1 MKPILFLLLS
11 SILISCSD
19 SYNES
24 GTDGWLKGTIEERID
39 TVAEH
44 LGGFSPAMKDI
55 GYRYNE
61 LYWAGVD
68 GNWDYAEYQA
78 EHIEEY
84 LEYGLQRRP
93 QYRKSAETFLNVDLP
108 AMEKAISLKDSTT
121 FFAQFSI
128 LTMSCN
134 SCHVMEKVGFINIR
148 EPEVRSTPVRK

>member
-1 MKPILFLLLS
+1 MKLLLFLTLS
-11 SILISCSD
+11 FLLISCSD
-19 SYNES
+19 YNES
-24 GTDGWLKGTIEERID
+24 GPEGWLKGTVDERLD
-39 TVAEH
+39 TIADH

-68 GNWDYAEYQA
+68 GNWSYAEYQA
-78 EHIEEY
+78 EHIGEY

-93 QYRKSAETFLNVDLP
+93 QYTKNAETFLKVDLP
-108 AMEKAISLKDSTT
+108 AMEKAISMKDSAT

-128 LTMSCN
+128 LSMSCN